1 MLPGVDVS
9 TLEGPSSVEL
19 RLSDAATI
27 ETSVLLMSLSEFK
40 VTAASEGYRL
50 PLLFLDEASGSL
62 KIVVLILFMAGW
74 SGGEAG

>member
-1 MLPGVDVS
+1 MLPGDDVS

-27 ETSVLLMSLSEFK
+27 ETSVLVMSLSEVK
-40 VTAASEGYRL
+40 VTAASEVCM
-50 PLLFLDEASGSL
+50 LLLLCLDEAMGSL
-62 KIVVLILFMAGW
+62 KAVVLSLFIAGW